1 MDRPTQRFG
10 VPDGV
15 HVVGLFGGAIVLAV
29 LGLASILG
37 ATVSGSTAALV
48 VVAVTSLA
56 LVLGCGAILLRRLR
70 TAASSLERTTREAN
84 ESATRLKVLVEHVPA
99 AVYIDMADPDV
110 SDGGRLAYMSPQI
123 AGILGYGPDELIDDP
138 ELWPSRIHPDD
149 RAAAIAAYDAHWQ
162 TGEPLRAEYRMLA
175 RDGSEVWVR
184 DEAFAMADDTRS
196 GQRVSQGLLVDT
208 TDRKRLESRLIHDAL
223 HDPLTGLAN
232 RVLLRDHLE
241 RALAR
246 QGREPGRVALLF
258 VDLDDFKR
266 INDTFGHAAGD
277 DILCRVAERL
287 ARAVREGDVV
297 GRQSGDEFAILL
309 GQRRRRGGGVRGRP
323 ADPRRAAPPDP
334 ARRAVDR
341 GRRLDRHRRRDAPRA
356 GHGGRRRREGPAG
369 PRRCRDVRGQGPRQG
384 HLRLL
389 RPADAGPYLDGARS
403 RGLTPRHQRHQT
415 GSCGLAATSA
425 AAGSRRRQDPLELLL
440 GRSHRLGHGRDPGA
454 IEGAEVCVRLAHPIQ
469 PLEVGAA
476 LA

>member
-15 HVVGLFGGAIVLAV
+15 FVVGLFGGAIVLAAPGIAAIFGRTTIGPTPV
-29 LGLASILG
+29 LL
-37 ATVSGSTAALV
+37 VSAVAALTV
-48 VVAVTSLA
+48 VIGSGA
-56 LVLGCGAILLRRLR
+56 LLVIRLR
-70 TAASSLERTTREAN
+70 AAASSLERTTRDAN

-99 AVYIDMADPDV
+99 AVYIDVADPDV

-123 AGILGYGPDELIDDP
+123 AGILGYRPEELIDDP

-149 RAAAIAAYDAHWQ
+149 RAAAIAAYDAHWR
-162 TGEPLRAEYRMLA
+162 TGEPLRAEYRMLS

-196 GQRVSQGLLVDT
+196 GRRVSQGLLVDT

-266 INDTFGHAAGD
+266 VNDTLGHAAGD
-277 DILCRVAERL
+277 EILCRVAERL
-287 ARAVREGDVV
+287 ARAVRGSDVV
-297 GRQSGDEFAILL
+297 GRQSGDEFAVLL
-309 GQRRRRGGGVRGRP
+309 VNVV
-323 ADPRRAAPPDP
+323 AEEEA
-334 ARRAVDR
+334 
-341 GRRLDRHRRRDAPRA
+341 
-356 GHGGRRRREGPAG
+356 
-369 PRRCRDVRGQGPRQG
+369 
-384 HLRLL
+384 
-389 RPADAGPYLDGARS
+389 
-403 RGLTPRHQRHQT
+403 
-415 GSCGLAATSA
+415 SA
-425 AAGSRRRQDPLELLL
+425 AADRILAELRRPIQLRGRSIVVNGSIGIAVAPRHAPGAEISVAAKELLVRADAAMYVAKAL
-440 GRSHRLGHGRDPGA
+440 GKGTFAFFDPRMP
-454 IEGAEVCVRLAHPIQ
+454 VRTWTE
-469 PLEVGAA
+469 LEAA
-476 LA
+476 G